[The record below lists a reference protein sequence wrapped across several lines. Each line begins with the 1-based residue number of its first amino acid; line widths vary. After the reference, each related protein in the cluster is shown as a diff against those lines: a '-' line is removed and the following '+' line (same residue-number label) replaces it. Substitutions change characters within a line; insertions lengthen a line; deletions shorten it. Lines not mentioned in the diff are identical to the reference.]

1 VLRLGPLGESG
12 LRALLERQ
20 ARAALTYDEV
30 GCTRGDNRPSG
41 YTHDAYDRALG
52 AGAFV
57 RAVLGLRTWQAHLG
71 AGIAVYPEDATIE
84 PDTNVILGVHIGPIY
99 AMAPCRIVYVIE
111 EPDRFGFAYG
121 TLPGHPESG
130 EEAFI
135 VERDPTDVAHFRIT
149 AFSRPV
155 APIARLLRPIARA
168 TQLRTTRRYLHAL
181 ERFANYA

>member
-1 VLRLGPLGESG
+1 VLRLGPPGEPR

-20 ARAALTYDEV
+20 ASAALTYDEA
-30 GCTRGDNRPSG
+30 GCTSGDDRPAG
-41 YTHDAYDRALG
+41 YTHDEYDRSLG
-52 AGAFV
+52 AGSFV

-71 AGIAVYPEDATIE
+71 AGIAVYPEGATIE
-84 PDTNVILGVHIGPIY
+84 LDANVILSVHIGPIY

-121 TLPGHPESG
+121 TLPGHPERG

-135 VERDPTDVAHFRIT
+135 VERGPTDIARFRIT

-155 APIARLLRPIARA
+155 APFARLAKPIARA
-168 TQLRTTRRYLHAL
+168 TQQRTTRRYLRAL
-181 ERFANYA
+181 DRFASGV